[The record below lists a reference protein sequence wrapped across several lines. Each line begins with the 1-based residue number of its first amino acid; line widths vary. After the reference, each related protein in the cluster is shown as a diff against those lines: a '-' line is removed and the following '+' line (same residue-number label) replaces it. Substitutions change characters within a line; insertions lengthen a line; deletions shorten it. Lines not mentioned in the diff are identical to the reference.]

1 MEGIS
6 EMMSCGKEVAG
17 SEGRVERGASREGE
31 EEEEEEEEEDDD
43 DDDDEGE
50 EEENVGWCVQRR
62 RASSQARTQSRRKW
76 GLCLS

>member
-31 EEEEEEEEEDDD
+31 EEEEEDD

>member
-31 EEEEEEEEEDDD
+31 EEEEDDD

-50 EEENVGWCVQRR
+50 EEEDVG
-62 RASSQARTQSRRKW
+62 
-76 GLCLS
+76 

>member
-17 SEGRVERGASREGE
+17 SEGRVERGASREG
-31 EEEEEEEEEDDD
+31 EEEEEDDD